1 LSPRV
6 RVIDYSPA
14 MSSITVREASPSDA
28 AALLAHLKALAA
40 EPGINIPL
48 AGDEIT
54 TTIEQEKALLADIAE
69 SPNAIMLVAEAGGAL
84 VGELSLKA
92 ISARRAVKHVAT
104 LGMSVRQDWRG
115 KGVGRAL
122 MKDALEWAPTA
133 GITRVEL
140 YVYARNAPAIG
151 LYEKFG
157 FATEGRRRNFIR
169 EGDTYLDDFVMAKL
183 L

>member
-1 LSPRV
+1 
-6 RVIDYSPA
+6 
-14 MSSITVREASPSDA
+14 MSSITVREAVPSDA

-54 TTIEQEKALLADIAE
+54 TTVEQEKSLLADIAE
-69 SPNAIMLVAEAGGAL
+69 SERAIMLVAEAEGSL

-92 ISARRAVKHVAT
+92 ISPRRAVRHVAT
-104 LGMSVRQDWRG
+104 LGMSVKQAWRG

-122 MKDALEWAPTA
+122 LTEAIAWAPTA
-133 GITRVEL
+133 GISRIEL
-140 YVYARNAPAIG
+140 YVYVRNAPAIA
-151 LYEKFG
+151 LYERFG
-157 FATEGRRRNFIR
+157 FVTEGRRRNFIR
-169 EGDTYLDDFVMAKL
+169 EGDTYLDDFVMARL

>member
-1 LSPRV
+1 
-6 RVIDYSPA
+6 

-48 AGDEIT
+48 AADEIT
-54 TTIEQEKALLADIAE
+54 TTLDQEKALLADIAN
-69 SPNAIMLVAEAGGAL
+69 SPSAIMLVAEAGGAL

-92 ISARRAVKHVAT
+92 ISTRRAVKHVAT
-104 LGMSVRQDWRG
+104 LGMSVRHDWRG

-122 MKDALEWAPTA
+122 MSAALEWAPTA
-133 GITRVEL
+133 GIKRIEL
-140 YVYARNAPAIG
+140 YVYARNAPAIA

-157 FATEGRRRNFIR
+157 FVTEGKRRSFIR
-169 EGDTYLDDFVMAKL
+169 EGDVFLDDFVMAKL

>member
-1 LSPRV
+1 V
-6 RVIDYSPA
+6 
-14 MSSITVREASPSDA
+14 SSITVREAIPSDA

-48 AGDEIT
+48 APDEIT
-54 TTIEQEKALLADIAE
+54 TTLEQEKALLSDI
-69 SPNAIMLVAEAGGAL
+69 SQSLTAIMLVAEVGGEL

-92 ISARRAVKHVAT
+92 ISSRRAVKHVAT

-122 MKDALEWAPTA
+122 LTDALEWAPTA
-133 GITRVEL
+133 GIKRVEL
-140 YVYARNAPAIG
+140 YVYARNAAAIA
-151 LYEKFG
+151 LYERFG
-157 FATEGRRRNFIR
+157 FAVEGRRRNFIR
-169 EGDTYLDDFVMAKL
+169 EGDAYLDDLVMARL

>member
-1 LSPRV
+1 MIS
-6 RVIDYSPA
+6 
-14 MSSITVREASPSDA
+14 VREATPSDA

-48 AGDEIT
+48 APDEIT
-54 TTIEQEKALLADIAE
+54 TTVEQEKALLADIADSE
-69 SPNAIMLVAEAGGAL
+69 RAIMLVAVAEGAI

-92 ISARRAVKHVAT
+92 ISPRRAVRHVAT
-104 LGMSVRQDWRG
+104 LGMSVKQDWRG

-122 MKDALEWAPTA
+122 MTDALAWAPTA
-133 GITRVEL
+133 GIKRIEL
-140 YVYARNAPAIG
+140 YVYARNAAAIA
-151 LYEKFG
+151 LYERFG
-157 FATEGRRRNFIR
+157 FVTEGRRKGFIR